1 MPFGSDPLMMTW
13 RSGLAA
19 LVVVFVSALMQYLLF
34 ASTFT
39 EAIGP
44 AVGAAVGYVLL
55 SVAIRRHHGQARSK
69 RNASGLG

>member
-1 MPFGSDPLMMTW
+1 MVTW
-13 RSGLAA
+13 RIGLAA

-44 AVGAAVGYVLL
+44 AVGAAVGYVLV
-55 SVAIRRHHGQARSK
+55 SVAIRRHRGQASSK